1 MTAATAFGFILAM
14 LAVGRA
20 LAWRRLVPADA
31 PASLNLVV
39 LYVCLPAA
47 VLLYAPKLRFEREL
61 VAAVALPWLLAAA
74 STLLTLGLSRFLH
87 IQRAT
92 TAVLLLL
99 VALGNTSFL
108 GFALVPALAGEGAL
122 RYAIVYDQLGS
133 FLILS
138 TFGLAVL
145 GACGGERPTPWSIAR
160 RIATFPPFVV
170 LVVALTLLPPQFP
183 SLIERPLRVL
193 ADSLLPLVALAIGMQ
208 LRLRIPRAHVG
219 ALAYGLTAKLLL
231 MPLLALGLCALF
243 GLGGDLRAAIVYES
257 AMPPMITAGALL
269 SLAGLEPELA
279 AAIVGFGIVV
289 SMATLPL
296 WHVVLAQAG

>member
-1 MTAATAFGFILAM
+1 MSIEAAFALILAM
-14 LAVGRA
+14 LAVGRV
-20 LAWRRLVPADA
+20 LAWCRLVPVDA
-31 PASLNLVV
+31 PATLNLVV

-47 VLLYAPKLRFEREL
+47 VLLFAPKLEFRRDLLGVVAIPWLVL
-61 VAAVALPWLLAAA
+61 VAGVALTAIIARAAGF
-74 STLLTLGLSRFLH
+74 T
-87 IQRAT
+87 RAT

-99 VALGNTSFL
+99 VTLGNTSFL
-108 GFALVPALAGEGAL
+108 GFALMPALAGDGAL
-122 RYAIVYDQLGS
+122 RYAIVYDQFGS

-145 GACGGERPTPWSIAR
+145 GLYGGERPTPWSIAR

-170 LVVALTLLPPQFP
+170 LVVALAFLPAHYPDAV
-183 SLIERPLRVL
+183 ERPLRLL

-208 LRLRIPRAHVG
+208 LRLRIPRAHLG
-219 ALAYGLTAKLLL
+219 ALAYGLAAKLLL
-231 MPLLALGLCALF
+231 MPLIALGLCAVF
-243 GLGGDLRAAIVYES
+243 GLGGDLRAAAVYET

-279 AAIVGFGIVV
+279 AAMVGFGIVL

-296 WHVVLAQAG
+296 WHVVLARVG